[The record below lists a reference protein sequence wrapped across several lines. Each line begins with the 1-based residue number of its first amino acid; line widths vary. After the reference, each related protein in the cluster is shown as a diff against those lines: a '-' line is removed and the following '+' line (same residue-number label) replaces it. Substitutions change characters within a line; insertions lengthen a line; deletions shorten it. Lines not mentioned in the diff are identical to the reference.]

1 MLHHSAANH
10 ECMSYLMA
18 EFWGDK
24 DILWVVGLEVLVGR
38 RGFVATWLTFMR
50 VKGKAPSHMRQEKLR
65 DAQSRRVDADSAEG
79 NDKSVNTILLATKN
93 SLLT

>member
-24 DILWVVGLEVLVGR
+24 DILWVVGFISKTPQYLKPPCESLTYLKAISSDNSRTKKPFLIPTCIKYLFLFKPGR
-38 RGFVATWLTFMR
+38 
-50 VKGKAPSHMRQEKLR
+50 
-65 DAQSRRVDADSAEG
+65 
-79 NDKSVNTILLATKN
+79 
-93 SLLT
+93 